1 MTSQDTGDSPANVAA
16 LERVVAFVKKQRP
29 RALTKEERL
38 DILMLYARMALDGEK
53 DVCNRVANLLGRNR
67 HVVQAVWRDFR
78 TTESVC
84 VRQVAGN
91 RVNHPTRF
99 PRTEAVVSLVL
110 GFVTN
115 HRGTGV
121 TSTEVL
127 TCLEQNNVLQV
138 DRGNTKKLAASIR
151 SVTRFL
157 HTIDGV
163 VKSADGRNC
172 HFVESPTM
180 SRPSPRLLAATP
192 SAPVGS
198 HVKKESLNPLWKTW
212 DARSVKSGAHHS
224 VYWVKHSSESNED
237 KYGHVE
243 LGKSTFVQAAK
254 YTGDWQNDMKCGY
267 GTQQCASGNK
277 YEGEWK
283 DGLRHGKGIFWVKRN
298 GKLRKQYTGDWA
310 VDKREGLGVFYYEDG
325 GKFEGFWA
333 GNARQGKG
341 RMTYPD
347 GSVYEG
353 HWVDNERSG
362 MGVWSMPNGNRYEGY
377 WLHDKKEGPG
387 RFYYK
392 STGKVYEAE
401 WQNDTAKCGTYHD
414 SGDTEW
420 DSAATTEAFTLP
432 ELELAAP
439 ESVLNDTIL
448 QLREARLK
456 EQVRRNSR
464 SPSAPSSVVFTL
476 SEAVQR
482 RVQEEFHA
490 IDYHRR
496 GVIRCVDIVQILQDV
511 VDQHDETNYHVR
523 VEALLHELGA
533 SYDTA
538 ITLPECMDIVALLME
553 PDEDQPKQHRD
564 GCDEKAHD

>member
-127 TCLEQNNVLQV
+127 TCLEQNNVLEV

-151 SVTRFL
+151 S
-157 HTIDGV
+157 
-163 VKSADGRNC
+163 
-172 HFVESPTM
+172 
-180 SRPSPRLLAATP
+180 
-192 SAPVGS
+192 
-198 HVKKESLNPLWKTW
+198 TW

-283 DGLRHGKGIFWVKRN
+283 DGLRHGK
-298 GKLRKQYTGDWA
+298 A
-310 VDKREGLGVFYYEDG
+310 
-325 GKFEGFWA
+325 
-333 GNARQGKG
+333 
-341 RMTYPD
+341 
-347 GSVYEG
+347 
-353 HWVDNERSG
+353 
-362 MGVWSMPNGNRYEGY
+362 NGNRYEGY

-401 WQNDTAKCGTYHD
+401 WQNDTAKCG
-414 SGDTEW
+414 
-420 DSAATTEAFTLP
+420 
-432 ELELAAP
+432 LAAP

-456 EQVRRNSR
+456 DQVRRNSR
-464 SPSAPSSVVFTL
+464 SQSAPSSVVFTL

-496 GVIRCVDIVQILQDV
+496 GVIRCVDVVQILQGV